1 MNKKE
6 AIKYLESLVGRRVT
20 MNSLT
25 EMLQTKFGNCT
36 PVEDCTHYDSEEF
49 FKMDDN
55 WLCNVDTN
63 ELFIDIDFY
72 VLPTKSELFYITEVG
87 YEFDDSRD

>member
-1 MNKKE
+1 MNKEE
-6 AIKYLESLVGRRVT
+6 AIEYLESLVGRRVT

-25 EMLQTKFGNCT
+25 EMLQTKFGHCT
-36 PVEDCTHYDSEEF
+36 PVEVCSH
-49 FKMDDN
+49 DDYN

-72 VLPTKSELFYITEVG
+72 VLPPKNKLFFINGVV
-87 YEFDDSRD
+87 YEFDEC